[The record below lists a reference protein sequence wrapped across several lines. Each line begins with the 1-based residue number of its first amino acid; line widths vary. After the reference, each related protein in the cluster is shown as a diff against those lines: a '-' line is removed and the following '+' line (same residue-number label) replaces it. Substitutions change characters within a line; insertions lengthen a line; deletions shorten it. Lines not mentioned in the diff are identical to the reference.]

1 MDSNTVKSE
10 SESLNDDNV
19 TRLPVDNARDEGKE
33 EDNRPD
39 YLRDVTDHSDKDTS
53 SLGSDLRTARKK
65 LGEDIET
72 IAMALNIRAAHLEAL
87 ERGDISALPGR
98 AYALGFVRS
107 YASYL
112 GLEADAAVTRFKLE
126 TDRQEEEAAALAF
139 PEANEDIKMPQG
151 SLTVIALLLVA
162 AIIGGL
168 QLSRM
173 VDSML
178 TNGEQAAPIGE
189 AEGSVAATTQP
200 VDEDFQPP
208 LAVEEVDIVGQVPI
222 AAPSEGGAAVESEAP
237 AETEPPVEAVT
248 PEEVVSV
255 EPPAQPSAPEIVA
268 PAPEPAVDEQA
279 FGADPGESRVSILA
293 NGDAWLRVDNPRS
306 GAVLIQTTMRAGDRF
321 FVPNEAGLVMA
332 ARNSRNL
339 EIFVDGASIGPAG
352 IGVLVEKSLDADQ
365 LISPAD

>member
-53 SLGSDLRTARKK
+53 LLGSDLRTARKK

-72 IAMALNIRAAHLEAL
+72 IATALNIRAAHLEAL

-112 GLEADAAVTRFKLE
+112 GLDADASVTRFKLE

-178 TNGEQAAPIGE
+178 TSGEQVAPTGE
-189 AEGSVAATTQP
+189 AEESIAGAVQS
-200 VDEDFQPP
+200 VDEGFQPP
-208 LAVEEVDIVGQVPI
+208 LAVEEVDIVGQAPI
-222 AAPSEGGAAVESEAP
+222 AAPSDGETAVEGEAPAAVEP
-237 AETEPPVEAVT
+237 AVEAVT
-248 PEEVVSV
+248 PEEVVSI
-255 EPPAQPSAPEIVA
+255 EPPAEPSAPEIVA
-268 PAPEPAVDEQA
+268 PAPAVDEQA

-321 FVPNEAGLVMA
+321 FVPNEVGLVMA
-332 ARNSRNL
+332 ARNSKNL
-339 EIFVDGASIGPAG
+339 EIFVDGTSIGPAG
-352 IGVLVEKSLDADQ
+352 TGVLVEKSLDADL